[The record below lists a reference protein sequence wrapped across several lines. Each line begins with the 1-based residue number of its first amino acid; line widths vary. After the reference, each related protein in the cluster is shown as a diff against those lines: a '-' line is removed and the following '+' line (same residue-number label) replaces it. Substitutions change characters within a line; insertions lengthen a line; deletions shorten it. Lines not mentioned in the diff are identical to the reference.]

1 MFAEGAGFTG
11 GAEDAGA
18 AGAFVVDALAL
29 DVSEASFLECE
40 DFWEVVPEAESAL
53 ASDLVEAVDSL
64 EVPEFA
70 ALVPEVSLFL
80 DLEDFLGEEV
90 LEASAEV

>member
-1 MFAEGAGFTG
+1 M
-11 GAEDAGA
+11 
-18 AGAFVVDALAL
+18 VDALAL
-29 DVSEASFLECE
+29 DVSEAGFLECE
-40 DFWEVVPEAESAL
+40 DFLEVVPEAESAL

-64 EVPEFA
+64 EEVPEFA

-80 DLEDFLGEEV
+80 DLEDFLEEEE